1 MGTPHIYSSY
11 EIAHAVNVG
20 WGVDDHLRDGQ
31 FVKLKDYD
39 EMASQKGV
47 VGVFFSE
54 DGEDNRSLRQRIDQ
68 LERENAELSAQLTKT
83 IQDREEW
90 IPCAVR
96 LPERCEYVIV
106 LGSQGREVRCW
117 DTMDET
123 DDYDGRDISFDAW
136 FKETQFDGDPY
147 FWIDFDEVKYW
158 MPLPKEPDEENQKS
172 EGLNEL
178 L

>member
-1 MGTPHIYSSY
+1 MSNPHIYDSY
-11 EIAHAVNVG
+11 EIAHAVHCG
-20 WGVDDHLRDGQ
+20 WGVDDHLAHTQ

-39 EMASQKGV
+39 DAVKDCM
-47 VGVFFSE
+47 VGVMFSE
-54 DGEDNRSLRQRIDQ
+54 EGEDNRSLRHRIDQ
-68 LERENAELSAQLTKT
+68 LERDNAELAAQLTKT
-83 IQDREEW
+83 IQDRESW

-96 LPERCEYVIV
+96 LPERGEYVIV

-147 FWIDFDEVKYW
+147 FWLEFDEVTYW

-172 EGLNEL
+172 EESNEL